1 MLLFF
6 HCIASLLWAN
16 KRIKLTRKKRRGF
29 LVLVAVGKFNYYQ
42 NSLASS
48 FCGQFMQ
55 IVIHQKETGQLMARN
70 ETVRYLHSAKKAR
83 MTSFIHSFQILKKN

>member
-1 MLLFF
+1 MLGGRGFLVLLFF

-29 LVLVAVGKFNYYQ
+29 LAVVATGKFNYYQ

-48 FCGQFMQ
+48 FCGQFM
-55 IVIHQKETGQLMARN
+55 LDR
-70 ETVRYLHSAKKAR
+70 
-83 MTSFIHSFQILKKN
+83 

>member
-1 MLLFF
+1 VLLFF

-42 NSLASS
+42 NSLASNFAVNLCES
-48 FCGQFMQ
+48 
-55 IVIHQKETGQLMARN
+55 LARASAQSPVDLFVK
-70 ETVRYLHSAKKAR
+70 TIAYDSSVR
-83 MTSFIHSFQILKKN
+83 